1 MSLAGVAQPNV
12 KSPAAR
18 HGTPAA
24 SDGFTRGFTLLA
36 VLLISGAYLD
46 TWAHHNLQAV
56 NKEGFVT
63 PWHALLYTTL
73 LLIGTYLSTALYRNH
88 RRGHAWRE
96 ALPAGYGLSWVAML
110 AFALGGSLDAVW
122 HYLFG
127 IELSVAALVSPTHLL
142 LMVAGGLIVSG
153 PLRSATVSQARYAPW
168 PAVVSATLIL
178 AMATFF
184 AQFDH
189 PYLDRWALAPMDAGQ
204 GPDWMQEE
212 LGLLGVLLQAG
223 MLTGVALLLLRRFE
237 LRFGSLTLLV
247 GLSGT
252 LVALVADHVEMVA
265 AALLAGLAADL
276 VYAAIR
282 PVAADRV
289 AFRAFAFAL
298 PALVAAAYFLVLA
311 LYGGIW
317 WPIHFWAGA
326 IPLAGGTGWL
336 LSFLALPARS
346 EGLILTVD
354 AHSKPG
360 FGGAGGRT

>member
-1 MSLAGVAQPNV
+1 MRTTAGFPRPRMAPDGEPQLRPFPGRIRTSSGACAGEAGDADGGGEDGAARRSGGRRPAGAPAPAHDHRGDRGARPAGLRAPAGRGPSGRPHLRPRPPGHRQPERGTRPLQRSRRALPDPDGRRPGDRAPAARAAPGTARQGGGMSLAGVAQPNV

-24 SDGFTRGFTLLA
+24 SDRFTRGFTLLA

-56 NKEGFVT
+56 NREGFVT

-73 LLIGTYLSTALYRNH
+73 LLIGAYLSTALYRNH

-178 AMATFF
+178 AMATF
-184 AQFDH
+184 
-189 PYLDRWALAPMDAGQ
+189 
-204 GPDWMQEE
+204 
-212 LGLLGVLLQAG
+212 
-223 MLTGVALLLLRRFE
+223 
-237 LRFGSLTLLV
+237 
-247 GLSGT
+247 
-252 LVALVADHVEMVA
+252 
-265 AALLAGLAADL
+265 
-276 VYAAIR
+276 
-282 PVAADRV
+282 
-289 AFRAFAFAL
+289 
-298 PALVAAAYFLVLA
+298 
-311 LYGGIW
+311 
-317 WPIHFWAGA
+317 
-326 IPLAGGTGWL
+326 
-336 LSFLALPARS
+336 
-346 EGLILTVD
+346 
-354 AHSKPG
+354 
-360 FGGAGGRT
+360 